1 MLSDSERLTLRG
13 RNQAFRQEATPRAQ
27 WAGARSGS
35 GIFSGRVGV
44 GGHPFAGARRG
55 EGSMEGITALST
67 ARGRGA
73 GCVPALVH
81 SYPRMVT
88 SFGKK

>member
-1 MLSDSERLTLRG
+1 MLSDPERLTLRG

-27 WAGARSGS
+27 WPGARSGS
-35 GIFSGRVGV
+35 GIFSGWVGV

-67 ARGRGA
+67 ARKRCWLCASSGSLLSRYGDI
-73 GCVPALVH
+73 LW
-81 SYPRMVT
+81 
-88 SFGKK
+88 